1 MRVLILFPGKTD
13 EGTYLPI
20 ASELEKRGIQHTLRI
35 GSAHKSPDLVR
46 EILEDEFDLVI
57 SGAGLSAALPGVI
70 AAETLVPVL
79 GVPCPGA
86 YGGLDAFLSIA
97 QMPPGVPVLCVRA
110 GNAPEETSK
119 ILKVMESGTKVV
131 NVVGKGKAAEKATRT
146 LEEMGIGFVARDSWH
161 DGVNIVFS
169 RLGDSVKT
177 NDSLTIYCPVADHSS
192 AEDAVRCMESCSTG
206 LWVGLN
212 RGENAA
218 IAAVQMLRD
227 IDALTESR
235 KRFEDKCRT
244 EDIEVRTEN

>member
-20 ASELEKRGIQHTLRI
+20 ASELGNRGIQHSLRL

-46 EILEDEFDLVI
+46 EILEEEFDLVI

-110 GNAPEETSK
+110 ENAPEETSK
-119 ILKVMESGTKVV
+119 ILKVMESGSKVV
-131 NVVGKGKAAEKATRT
+131 NVVGEGKAVEKATRT
-146 LEEMGIGFVARDSWH
+146 LEEMGIEFVARDSCH

-169 RLGDSVKT
+169 PLGDSVKA
-177 NDSLTIYCPVADHSS
+177 NDSLTIYCPVADLSS
-192 AEDAVRCMESCSTG
+192 PEDAIRCMENCSTG

-218 IAAVQMLRD
+218 IAAVQMLQD
-227 IDALTESR
+227 IVALTESR

-244 EDIEVRTEN
+244 EDSEVRT

>member
-20 ASELEKRGIQHTLRI
+20 SSELEKQGIQHSLRL

-46 EILEDEFDLVI
+46 EILEDDFDLVI

-110 GNAPEETSK
+110 ENVAEETSK
-119 ILKVMESGTKVV
+119 IIKEMESGTRTV
-131 NVVGKGKAAEKATRT
+131 NVVGDGKAAEKATRT
-146 LEEMGIGFVARDSWH
+146 LQEMGIEFVARDSCQ
-161 DGVNIVFS
+161 DGINIVFS
-169 RLGDSVKT
+169 PLGNSVQT
-177 NDSLTIYCPVADHSS
+177 NGRLTIFCPEADQSNP
-192 AEDAVRCMESCSTG
+192 EDAIRSMECCSNG

-218 IAAVQMLRD
+218 IAAAQIIRD
-227 IDALTESR
+227 IDALKESR

-244 EDIEVRTEN
+244 EDREARN

>member
-20 ASELEKRGIQHTLRI
+20 ASELGNRGIQHSLRL

-57 SGAGLSAALPGVI
+57 SGAGLSAALPGVV

-110 GNAPEETSK
+110 ENVPEEASK
-119 ILKVMESGTKVV
+119 IVKVMTSGTKVV
-131 NVVGKGKAAEKATRT
+131 NLVGEGKAAEKAIKI
-146 LEEMGIGFVARDSWH
+146 LEEMGTEFVASDSCH

-169 RLGDSVKT
+169 KMGESVEAS
-177 NDSLTIYCPVADHSS
+177 NP
-192 AEDAVRCMESCSTG
+192 R
-206 LWVGLN
+206 
-212 RGENAA
+212 
-218 IAAVQMLRD
+218 
-227 IDALTESR
+227 
-235 KRFEDKCRT
+235 
-244 EDIEVRTEN
+244 